1 MRKEELDYNADDV
14 ALIGEREIAG
24 GVFEITGGIGR
35 WIEVNLDGKGEA
47 HTDFQCTNIKR
58 DEYGIIILEFT
69 EMLDKYIVV

>member
-47 HTDFQCTNIKR
+47 HTDF
-58 DEYGIIILEFT
+58 
-69 EMLDKYIVV
+69 

>member
-47 HTDFQCTNIKR
+47 HTDFQRTNIKR